1 MLKACKACC
10 ALESQLIWPTTP
22 PVLLLRSCSPLQ
34 AALRAVRKAR
44 TLVFAGNVASANQVA
59 QGLQA
64 AGFPVLLYHRD
75 VPVHVREDVLLQ
87 MADR

>member
-1 MLKACKACC
+1 M
-10 ALESQLIWPTTP
+10 
-22 PVLLLRSCSPLQ
+22 Q
-34 AALRAVRKAR
+34 AALRAVRKTR

-75 VPVHVREDVLLQ
+75 VPVHVREDVLAQ
-87 MADR
+87 MAGR